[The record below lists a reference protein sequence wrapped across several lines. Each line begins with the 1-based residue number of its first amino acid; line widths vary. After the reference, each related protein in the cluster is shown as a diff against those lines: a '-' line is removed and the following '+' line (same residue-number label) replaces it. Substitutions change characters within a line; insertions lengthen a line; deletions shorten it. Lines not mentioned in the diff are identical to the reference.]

1 MNNLLITGGA
11 GFIGSNFIRLLLSQ
25 TQYNI
30 INFDALS
37 FTGNLSNTQDFHN
50 HSNYRFIK
58 GNICNK
64 QSINQI
70 INEFKIYAIINFA
83 AETHVDRSLLTP
95 SEFIQSN
102 ILGVEVLLEAAVENH
117 IERFIQISTDEVYGS
132 ADPNE
137 SFNENSLLQPNSPY
151 AASKASADLIVRS
164 FIKSYKVP
172 AIIVRSSN
180 NFGQYQHIE
189 KFIPLAI
196 TCILNNQKIPIYGTG

>member
-83 AETHVDRSLLTP
+83 AETAR
-95 SEFIQSN
+95 
-102 ILGVEVLLEAAVENH
+102 G
-117 IERFIQISTDEVYGS
+117 
-132 ADPNE
+132 
-137 SFNENSLLQPNSPY
+137 
-151 AASKASADLIVRS
+151 
-164 FIKSYKVP
+164 
-172 AIIVRSSN
+172 
-180 NFGQYQHIE
+180 
-189 KFIPLAI
+189 
-196 TCILNNQKIPIYGTG
+196 